1 MVGAFHPTRVTRFV
15 NAAVTRL
22 IRLGLPL
29 GGMTLLTVT
38 GRRSGRPRTT
48 PLVVSH
54 HAAERWVLSPYGE
67 VDWVRNLRAA
77 GTADLTRGRRTETVR
92 AVELEPD
99 EAAPLIRET
108 LRTAPSFIR
117 RQFSVSADS
126 SLDELREAASRHP
139 VFRLE
144 S

>member
-1 MVGAFHPTRVTRFV
+1 MASSFRPTRMTRTV
-15 NAAVTRL
+15 NAIMTRL
-22 IRLGLPL
+22 IRLGIPL

-38 GRRSGRPRTT
+38 GRRSGQLRTT
-48 PLVVSH
+48 PVVVGQH
-54 HAAERWVLSPYGE
+54 DGQRWVLSPYGE

-77 GTADLTRGRRTETVR
+77 GTADLTRRRRTETVR
-92 AVELEPD
+92 ATELRVD

-108 LRTAPSFIR
+108 LRTAPSFTR

-126 SLDELREAASRHP
+126 PTDDLDEAVAHHP

-144 S
+144 